1 MLSGLSNIVDN
12 VFILLNIRIF
22 YIILYVFINSF
33 IASLLYFKPE
43 IETSEQ
49 KLRYQG
55 KYRII
60 DDGDDAHYKCIFCT
74 LFVEYCSYY
83 KSLELFIFVFLMCF
97 VTLSKVFRNIIILIG
112 LSTLQTK

>member
-1 MLSGLSNIVDN
+1 MLSGLNNIVDN

-22 YIILYVFINSF
+22 YIILHVFINSF
-33 IASLLYFKPE
+33 IVSLLYFKPE

-60 DDGDDAHYKCIFCT
+60 DDGDDAHYKC
-74 LFVEYCSYY
+74 LFSR
-83 KSLELFIFVFLMCF
+83 SL
-97 VTLSKVFRNIIILIG
+97 
-112 LSTLQTK
+112 LSTVLTTRVLNFLFLFF